1 MSQHHILVVAE
12 NPQNL
17 QHIQFDDPQIHSE
30 TPLSLGYTREP
41 AGTPL
46 LRVLGLQFWFLFR
59 VEYINQNQH
68 NFYSDQARARSFHH
82 NLDRRHLSL
91 ESLYICNH

>member
-1 MSQHHILVVAE
+1 MSQQHILVVAE

-30 TPLSLGYTREP
+30 TPLSLGYTMEP

-46 LRVLGLQFWFLFR
+46 LRVLDL
-59 VEYINQNQH
+59 
-68 NFYSDQARARSFHH
+68 
-82 NLDRRHLSL
+82 
-91 ESLYICNH
+91 